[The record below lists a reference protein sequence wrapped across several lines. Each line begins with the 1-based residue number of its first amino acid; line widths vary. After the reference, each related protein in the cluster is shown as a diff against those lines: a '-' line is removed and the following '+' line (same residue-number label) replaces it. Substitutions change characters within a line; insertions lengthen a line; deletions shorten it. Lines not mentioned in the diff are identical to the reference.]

1 MHFDWG
7 TPAADAALRLSEL
20 VVSIDLAAYARFA
33 DAQEGLG
40 VLSKIYTS
48 TQAHLDVLEV
58 ALPRCPVPSPFMIG
72 AGELVI
78 PSTFLAPAMPAVLA
92 VPFVPAVAAT
102 VAVAA
107 VARCV
112 PELVSLRCALHVLYR
127 PSQHGPRSLRWLVDP
142 SCRRPLL
149 QTWSGFTWSG
159 SVRGW
164 T

>member
-1 MHFDWG
+1 MQ
-7 TPAADAALRLSEL
+7 
-20 VVSIDLAAYARFA
+20 IDLAAYARFA

-102 VAVAA
+102 AAVAA
-107 VARCV
+107 LTLYDMCKAADRGMVMTDV
-112 PELVSLRCALHVLYR
+112 KLLEKQGGKSGHWSLEK
-127 PSQHGPRSLRWLVDP
+127 
-142 SCRRPLL
+142 
-149 QTWSGFTWSG
+149 
-159 SVRGW
+159 
-164 T
+164 

>member
-1 MHFDWG
+1 MGAEPEWDYLRVSTACAVYQAFPLLGWIDVSAVFPGHAAAPALSLLRVLGPPMHFDWG

-78 PSTFLAPAMPAVLA
+78 PSTFLAPAMPAVPA
-92 VPFVPAVAAT
+92 VPFVPA
-102 VAVAA
+102 
-107 VARCV
+107 
-112 PELVSLRCALHVLYR
+112 
-127 PSQHGPRSLRWLVDP
+127 G
-142 SCRRPLL
+142 
-149 QTWSGFTWSG
+149 
-159 SVRGW
+159 VRGPW
-164 T
+164 ACR